1 MDKMLAVYFKEVF
14 NRELDA
20 IKATALALPMDAI
33 SRALELISNRSGNLI
48 IAGLGKSGLIGRKLA
63 ATFSSL
69 GTKAFFLHAAEA
81 MHGDLGALDSSDLI
95 IAISHSGETDELLR
109 LVAYAHENKNLIISI
124 TGNSASTLATKAD
137 VSISYKIAEEA
148 CHMNLAPTS
157 STTIKL
163 MIGDSLAVA
172 LAQEKSFKSEDFS
185 RIHPAGSLGRRLL
198 LKVRDVMNWDMPVL
212 ALTSTLH
219 DAVVEMTSKRSGIA
233 VVLNRDNALEGVL
246 TDGDLRRA
254 LLNHSSNIDTVLI
267 SGICSFS
274 PRTINLDRSLD
285 DALRVLQEESI
296 TALVALDELGFPVGV
311 ISLNEIERAVSS

>member
-137 VSISYKIAEEA
+137 VQKR
-148 CHMNLAPTS
+148 LA
-157 STTIKL
+157 I
-163 MIGDSLAVA
+163 
-172 LAQEKSFKSEDFS
+172 
-185 RIHPAGSLGRRLL
+185 
-198 LKVRDVMNWDMPVL
+198 
-212 ALTSTLH
+212 
-219 DAVVEMTSKRSGIA
+219 
-233 VVLNRDNALEGVL
+233 
-246 TDGDLRRA
+246 
-254 LLNHSSNIDTVLI
+254 
-267 SGICSFS
+267 
-274 PRTINLDRSLD
+274 
-285 DALRVLQEESI
+285 
-296 TALVALDELGFPVGV
+296 
-311 ISLNEIERAVSS
+311 